1 MPTLHSLHRVLLQRS
16 FYPLLLATALSSA
29 LLLGRVRLSG
39 TPGYIF
45 LFWNIFLA
53 WVPYLVSLAM
63 TALHQQA
70 PLRRW
75 TLALL
80 GAIWFCFLPN
90 APYLITDLM
99 HLRHNADAP
108 LIYDVGMLASVAWTG
123 TFLAVASLRMVQTLV
138 RRAYGAA
145 ISWLFVLM
153 VVGCS
158 GFGIYLGRVLRWNS
172 WDVLMNPRAVL
183 ADVLPRAFNPLDHPE
198 LPGITIIFAAIFLIC
213 YSTFPNAGAASAA
226 EQTGLNRLD

>member
-1 MPTLHSLHRVLLQRS
+1 MATLRSLHRVLRLRS
-16 FYPLLLATALSSA
+16 FYPLLLATALAGA
-29 LLLGRVRLSG
+29 LLLGRMRLSG
-39 TPGYIF
+39 TSTYIF

-63 TALHQQA
+63 VVLHQQA

-99 HLRHNADAP
+99 HLRHNAEAP
-108 LIYDVGMLASVAWTG
+108 LIYDVGMLVSVAWTG

-138 RRAYGAA
+138 RQAYGAVV
-145 ISWLFVLM
+145 SWLFVLT
-153 VVGCS
+153 VIGFS

-183 ADVLPRAFNPLDHPE
+183 ADVLPRAANPLAHPE

-213 YSTFPNAGAASAA
+213 YSTFPNAGAVAA
-226 EQTGLNRLD
+226 PEQAGFNHID